1 MRALITSQMPQP
13 LISSHWGLGFNIW
26 ILWGHRHSSSFKI
39 VICLL
44 LSCKSSLYILNTRS
58 LSILDLQIFF
68 PILWVAPL
76 LCGQWNF
83 TFSLSPT
90 WLFLLLLPVP
100 LVSLPK
106 NHCQIQ
112 CHKAFTLYFYLRVLF
127 SVLHLGPWSVKNFFF
142 YMMLAEGLTPL
153 FCICM
158 SIFPRITCWKA
169 CSSPIE
175 WSRDFCQKSLDH
187 ICYSLFLGCIFYS
200 TDLYVCIY
208 ASITLF
214 WLL

>member
-1 MRALITSQMPQP
+1 MKIKGDDRCKRYSIPFYFEWRHVV
-13 LISSHWGLGFNIW
+13 SSGMATWLTGSGTAS
-26 ILWGHRHSSSFKI
+26 LWDGSKDPHLPAFM
-39 VICLL
+39 LFY
-44 LSCKSSLYILNTRS
+44 SSLSPFWTRAFPVW
-58 LSILDLQIFF
+58 LVEYNRNDDKWLLRLDRNDIVTFALVSWIF

-127 SVLHLGPWSVKNFFF
+127 SVLHLGPWSILCWFL
-142 YMMLAEGLTPL
+142 YMVGLP
-153 FCICM
+153 
-158 SIFPRITCWKA
+158 W
-169 CSSPIE
+169 
-175 WSRDFCQKSLDH
+175 WSN
-187 ICYSLFLGCIFYS
+187 G
-200 TDLYVCIY
+200 
-208 ASITLF
+208 
-214 WLL
+214 